1 VIGVIIFLTC
11 LCALLGTALVFAV
24 MATRRAGIAAMDNLT
39 HEINKIKLEG
49 VKKSEEKHALSL
61 VQIAKIPVQ
70 TDAELEAELN
80 K

>member
-1 VIGVIIFLTC
+1 MIGVIIFLTC
-11 LCALLGTALVFAV
+11 LCALLGTVAVFAV
-24 MATRRAGIAAMDNLT
+24 MAARRASIAAMDSLA
-39 HEINKIKLEG
+39 HEIAKIKLEG
-49 VKKSEEKHALSL
+49 VKKAEERTALSL

>member
-1 VIGVIIFLTC
+1 MIGVIIFLTC
-11 LCALLGTALVFAV
+11 LCALLGFGFVLAV
-24 MATRRAGIAAMDNLT
+24 MAARKASIAAMDNLAV
-39 HEINKIKLEG
+39 EINRIKLEG
-49 VKKSEEKHALSL
+49 AKKSEEKHALSL